1 MSGQNS
7 NSNDVASLLKAYRS
21 VLSDHTL
28 QEGRVREARIQLN
41 KLRKE
46 YDQTEQDLKALQS
59 VGQMI
64 GEVLRQLDDER
75 FIVKASSGPRYVVGC
90 RKQVDKTK
98 LTAGTRVALDMY
110 VLISSSF
117 SQKPISLFFKVL
129 TFFNLLFLKK
139 N

>member
-110 VLISSSF
+110 VLISSSS